1 MQIAAAAAAASLLAA
16 CGQSGSPSTRPPS
29 TFPPIPIA
37 TAVATSQGAWATLAM
52 GRLSEPL
59 NTFWELFHATPRGT
73 WTLSTPPGVA
83 SNGGLFIAPLSSSV
97 ITVAFGPSLGLRF
110 SPLVRTENT
119 GVSWT
124 TGILPDAIARAPDAL
139 AVGGT
144 GRTWAL
150 SGSGA
155 TRLLQSRDLDTW
167 SVAGT
172 LSPSVV
178 ASEGCRLLAA
188 TAVATTAAA
197 PRGVAVGGT
206 CTSGPRAAI
215 LLRDRSSWQNVG
227 PLVNGGASTPSE
239 VLRRD
244 VSSQGVA
251 ALIRTGSGRE
261 GDLVAAYGSVAFN
274 DWSVG
279 NPLPIAGRTVV
290 SSSTTSTGGLVVV
303 LGTPDGSRIAAVST
317 RGDANWDGL
326 PALPQGTALVASNA
340 GGGFDALTPQATTLV
355 VERLAASGWVRS
367 QAIVV
372 PIEFGSSH

>member
-1 MQIAAAAAAASLLAA
+1 
-16 CGQSGSPSTRPPS
+16 
-29 TFPPIPIA
+29 
-37 TAVATSQGAWATLAM
+37 
-52 GRLSEPL
+52 
-59 NTFWELFHATPRGT
+59 
-73 WTLSTPPGVA
+73 
-83 SNGGLFIAPLSSSV
+83 
-97 ITVAFGPSLGLRF
+97 
-110 SPLVRTENT
+110 
-119 GVSWT
+119 
-124 TGILPDAIARAPDAL
+124 
-139 AVGGT
+139 
-144 GRTWAL
+144 
-150 SGSGA
+150 
-155 TRLLQSRDLDTW
+155 
-167 SVAGT
+167 
-172 LSPSVV
+172 
-178 ASEGCRLLAA
+178 
-188 TAVATTAAA
+188 
-197 PRGVAVGGT
+197 
-206 CTSGPRAAI
+206 
-215 LLRDRSSWQNVG
+215 VG

-239 VLRRD
+239 VLRLD